1 MGSSTNSL
9 CQPNF
14 KGSERLRF
22 LEVVGRLRAMEEKKE
37 SFKEKLW
44 CLVVTCLL
52 IAFYSMTRG
61 VPSRTHNRTAQAD
74 RLKAHAVL
82 VDSGTLG
89 KTFQIKPAR

>member
-22 LEVVGRLRAMEEKKE
+22 LEVVGRLGAMEEKKE

-61 VPSRTHNRTAQAD
+61 VPARTHNQTE
-74 RLKAHAVL
+74 KAVRDA
-82 VDSGTLG
+82 
-89 KTFQIKPAR
+89 